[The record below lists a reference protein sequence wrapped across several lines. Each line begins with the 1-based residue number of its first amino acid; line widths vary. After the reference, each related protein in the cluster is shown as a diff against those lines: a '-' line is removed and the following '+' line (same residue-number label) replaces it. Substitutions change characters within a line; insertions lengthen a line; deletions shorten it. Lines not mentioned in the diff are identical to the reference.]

1 MNENGILY
9 VHQAAKYRA
18 FFPGDFLISRSL
30 SDSLA
35 DPAKLLSLTAVTPRG
50 NFIVVPAFEI
60 DIRSSMSE
68 RNMTPEQ
75 ALQLGVQ
82 RAKAVSEGSKGQLL
96 NALPEGWLSPFGF
109 WKNRTQGHG
118 QTDYAR

>member
-18 FFPGDFLISRSL
+18 FFAGDFLISRSL

-35 DPAKLLSLTAVTPRG
+35 DPAKLLSLTAVTARG
-50 NFIVVPAFEI
+50 DFIVVPAFEI

-68 RNMTPEQ
+68 RT
-75 ALQLGVQ
+75 
-82 RAKAVSEGSKGQLL
+82 
-96 NALPEGWLSPFGF
+96 
-109 WKNRTQGHG
+109 
-118 QTDYAR
+118 